1 MQVYLVLFVL
11 VLFVVVVFHM
21 YIYHKFSDG
30 YFELGKNA
38 KES

>member
-1 MQVYLVLFVL
+1 MQAYLILFVL
-11 VLFVVVVFHM
+11 VLFVVVVYM